1 MSHSKPA
8 MPVTVG
14 QAIAPPKVT
23 VRSAEVSDEA
33 EAGEARG
40 LSIAWLGAS
49 DPLDPIR
56 YWLAMDGTRRV
67 GRICTIRFADGVAAI
82 LGLWVEAEH
91 REANEARRL
100 LLCAAYRGVFESGCV
115 KLVVE
120 SSITRVPPWKTWVR
134 SGALTLRCR
143 RPRRFWREYYVNI
156 YCDGLQ
162 TK

>member
-1 MSHSKPA
+1 MLHSESATPVKPGHA
-8 MPVTVG
+8 TATP
-14 QAIAPPKVT
+14 AVT
-23 VRSAEVSDEA
+23 VRRVEVSDVV
-33 EAGEARG
+33 EAGEAGG
-40 LSIAWLGAS
+40 LSIAWLGAC

-67 GRICTIRFADGVAAI
+67 GRIYSIRFADGVAAI

-91 REANEARRL
+91 REAAEARRL
-100 LLCAAYRGVFESGCV
+100 LLCAAYRGVLDSGSV

-156 YCDGLQ
+156 YCDGFHAR
-162 TK
+162 